1 MCQLQ
6 SLTSAEAGLGTR
18 RGRSLQLS
26 HFRDQRLLSRKEM
39 RKHMVWWEEVTVA
52 VKIKKYN
59 EKQTFCG
66 VLPLEMQCQRAGA
79 GGSGAVCAKGNQTGL
94 KTGAVNRDEPWE
106 GNCLLSG
113 MFFP

>member
-1 MCQLQ
+1 M
-6 SLTSAEAGLGTR
+6 
-18 RGRSLQLS
+18 
-26 HFRDQRLLSRKEM
+26 
-39 RKHMVWWEEVTVA
+39 A

-79 GGSGAVCAKGNQTGL
+79 GESGAVCAKGNQTGL

-113 MFFP
+113 MFFPWHVSALRPRKLWCELEEHPKDECSVSIGCSPEE